1 MCGIFTRDT
10 ITIAPLIRM
19 LIYSHAADSNTYC
32 IVVSSVNIPHI
43 GRRILASFVTCFF
56 FSYKQE
62 FCCCDD
68 NRTVPLS
75 ESRGVEGIDRLA
87 ALG

>member
-43 GRRILASFVTCFF
+43 GRRILAYFLTFFF
-56 FSYKQE
+56 FSYKQGVLLLR
-62 FCCCDD
+62 C
-68 NRTVPLS
+68 VLPLS
-75 ESRGVEGIDRLA
+75 ESRGAQGIDRLA